1 MRVIWTP
8 LKNNYCTTSTTTP
21 NATYFKWFAQLT
33 KAKKKINNDSIEEHG
48 LSKNHKI
55 MVDETKMKNN
65 MEAIF

>member
-1 MRVIWTP
+1 MIHGADE
-8 LKNNYCTTSTTTP
+8 SEE
-21 NATYFKWFAQLT
+21 
-33 KAKKKINNDSIEEHG
+33 KKNNDSIEEHG